1 MSSSDTLK
9 CDAAGFVFN
18 SFRQIIMAELPPDI
32 MGMLSRGNLP
42 DEDEFDDFMD
52 QVSDRSTPFTRREI
66 LLFFSVL
73 ADCSPTSCDISGE

>member
-1 MSSSDTLK
+1 
-9 CDAAGFVFN
+9 
-18 SFRQIIMAELPPDI
+18 MAELPPDI

-52 QVSDRSTPFTRREI
+52 QVSDRSTLFTRREI

-73 ADCSPTSCDISGE
+73 ADCSPTSCDVSGE

>member
-1 MSSSDTLK
+1 
-9 CDAAGFVFN
+9 VFN
-18 SFRQIIMAELPPDI
+18 ARQTVMAELPPDI